1 MKTSVAIL
9 PLILAAAS
17 AAAGTPALAQSHA
30 GHTMPAPVRQALPE
44 GCVARG
50 SPTAD
55 ASRTGMPGAPTCPTG
70 AVPVRLQAPALPA
83 GHDMSTMGQ
92 TPAPAAA
99 SARAGHDMSAMGQTQ
114 PAPAAASPHAGHD
127 MSTMGQTPPA
137 AAMPAGHD
145 MSTMG
150 QAQPAPAMPAGHD
163 MSTMGQTQP
172 APAMP
177 AMPAGHGMS
186 TMRQTQPTPAAAS
199 PHAGHDM
206 STMGQA
212 QPAPAMPAGHEM
224 STMRQTQ
231 PAPAAASPH
240 AGHDMSTMG
249 QTPPAAAMPAVHD
262 MSTMGQTP
270 PAAAMPAGHDMSTMG
285 QTQPAPA
292 AASPHAGHD
301 MSTMGQMPAGHDMSG
316 MAVPPNVP
324 TSADNPGRPPETP
337 APAGATSGPTNA
349 ADLLFDP
356 AEMAAARAQLRV
368 EHGNVRTTAVILD
381 QLEATFGDDEEGY
394 AWNAQGWSG
403 GDINRFWWKS
413 EGEGAFGGEVEEA
426 EIQALYSRAFRPFF
440 DFQTGLRQ
448 TYRPEGDRTDLV
460 VGIQGLAPYWFEVDG
475 AVFLSNKGEL
485 TARGEAEYDQRI
497 TNRWIVQ
504 PRAEVVLSA
513 EDIPELRIG
522 SGLSSLQVGARLRYE
537 FRKEF
542 APYVGVEWTRS
553 FGNTADFLEA
563 DGRSAEDTRLVVG
576 IRAWF

>member
-1 MKTSVAIL
+1 MKTSVAVL

-30 GHTMPAPVRQALPE
+30 GHATPAPVRQTLPE

-50 SPTAD
+50 SSTAD
-55 ASRTGMPGAPTCPTG
+55 ASRIGTAGAPTCPTG
-70 AVPVRLQAPALPA
+70 AVPVRLQAGAMPA

-92 TPAPAAA
+92 TRPAPAMPAGHDMSTMPQTQPAPAAA
-99 SARAGHDMSAMGQTQ
+99 SRHAGHDMSTMGQTPPAPAMPAGHDMSAMGQTQPAPAAASPHAGHDMSAMGQTQPAPAMPAGHDMSTMGQTQPAPAATSPHAGHDMSTMGQTQPAPAMPAGHNMSTMGQTQ

-137 AAMPAGHD
+137 
-145 MSTMG
+145 
-150 QAQPAPAMPAGHD
+150 PAMP
-163 MSTMGQTQP
+163 
-172 APAMP
+172 
-177 AMPAGHGMS
+177 
-186 TMRQTQPTPAAAS
+186 
-199 PHAGHDM
+199 
-206 STMGQA
+206 
-212 QPAPAMPAGHEM
+212 
-224 STMRQTQ
+224 
-231 PAPAAASPH
+231 
-240 AGHDMSTMG
+240 
-249 QTPPAAAMPAVHD
+249 
-262 MSTMGQTP
+262 
-270 PAAAMPAGHDMSTMG
+270 
-285 QTQPAPA
+285 
-292 AASPHAGHD
+292 AGHD

-316 MAVPPNVP
+316 MAMPPDVP
-324 TSADNPGRPPETP
+324 TSANNPGRPPEAP
-337 APAGATSGPTNA
+337 APAGAASGPANA

-356 AEMAAARAQLRV
+356 AEMAAARAQLLV
-368 EHGNVRTTAVILD
+368 EHGNVRTTAVIID

-394 AWNAQGWSG
+394 AWDAQGWTG

-413 EGEGAFGGEVEEA
+413 EGEGAFDGEVEEA

-460 VGIQGLAPYWFEVDG
+460 VGIQGLAPYWFEVD
-475 AVFLSNKGEL
+475 AAAFLSNKGEL
-485 TARGEAEYDQRI
+485 TARAEAEYDQRI

-522 SGLSSLQVGARLRYE
+522 SGLSTLQIGARLRYE

-542 APYVGVEWTRS
+542 APYVGVEWTKS

-563 DGRSAEDTRLVVG
+563 DGRSSEDTRLVVG

>member
-30 GHTMPAPVRQALPE
+30 GHAMPAPIRQALPE

-55 ASRTGMPGAPTCPTG
+55 ASRIGAAGAPTCPTG
-70 AVPVRLQAPALPA
+70 AVPIRLPTP
-83 GHDMSTMGQ
+83 GHDMSTMRQ
-92 TPAPAAA
+92 AP
-99 SARAGHDMSAMGQTQ
+99 

-127 MSTMGQTPPA
+127 MSTMRQTPPTPA
-137 AAMPAGHD
+137 DPHAGHDMSTMGKTPPTPPDPHAGHDMSTMGQAPPTPADPHAGHDMSTTGQTQTPAMPAGHD

-150 QAQPAPAMPAGHD
+150 RTPAPAVSAGHDMSTMGQVPAPAMPAGHD
-163 MSTMGQTQP
+163 MSTMGQT
-172 APAMP
+172 
-177 AMPAGHGMS
+177 
-186 TMRQTQPTPAAAS
+186 
-199 PHAGHDM
+199 
-206 STMGQA
+206 
-212 QPAPAMPAGHEM
+212 
-224 STMRQTQ
+224 
-231 PAPAAASPH
+231 
-240 AGHDMSTMG
+240 
-249 QTPPAAAMPAVHD
+249 
-262 MSTMGQTP
+262 
-270 PAAAMPAGHDMSTMG
+270 
-285 QTQPAPA
+285 
-292 AASPHAGHD
+292 
-301 MSTMGQMPAGHDMSG
+301 PAGHDMSG
-316 MAVPPNVP
+316 MAMPPDVP
-324 TSADNPGRPPETP
+324 TSANNPGRPPETP
-337 APAGATSGPTNA
+337 VPARSTSGPAYA

-356 AEMAAARAQLRV
+356 AEMAAARRQLRV
-368 EHGNVRTTAVILD
+368 EHGDARTSLVIID

-394 AWNAQGWSG
+394 AWDAQGWTG

-413 EGEGAFGGEVEEA
+413 EGEGAFDGEVEEA
-426 EIQALYSRAFRPFF
+426 EIQALYSRAIRPFF

-513 EDIPELRIG
+513 EDIPELRVG
-522 SGLSSLQVGARLRYE
+522 SGLSSLQIGARLRYE
-537 FRKEF
+537 FYKEF
-542 APYVGVEWTRS
+542 APYVGVEWTKS
-553 FGNTADFLEA
+553 FGNTADFIEA
-563 DGRSAEDTRLVVG
+563 DGRSSEETRLVVG